1 MKYLITLLLLFS
13 SFAHAEQ
20 FQAPITDTQWLVEA
34 SPLACNMTQQIA
46 RFGRAQFTQLPGEE
60 FTLTFTSS
68 LYPSQ
73 KTDIYF
79 EIAQAPWQNSE
90 DRLPL
95 VALPAQKGQ
104 QKFALSG
111 KLAKQAFSYIK
122 EGMFPTI
129 RYLSQNSN
137 EEISVLLSTVHFR
150 DSNVTFNQCVEQLFP
165 YTFEQIRKLTVH
177 FNSEESVLTDNAKTA
192 LIRVA
197 DYIKIDNSIRRVTVS
212 GHTDNYG
219 RKRINI
225 PLAQARAIAVKKF
238 LVEEND
244 IDEKLIITSW
254 HREFIAATTNKTTA
268 GRSINRRAEI
278 ELIR

>member
-1 MKYLITLLLLFS
+1 MKYLTTLLLLFS

-20 FQAPITDTQWLVEA
+20 FQAPITDTQWLVES
-34 SPLACNMTQQIA
+34 SPLACSMTQEIA

-60 FTLTFTSS
+60 FTLTFSSS

-73 KTDIYF
+73 KTNIYF

-95 VALPAQKGQ
+95 IALAAQKGQ
-104 QKFALSG
+104 HKFTLSG
-111 KLAKQAFSYIK
+111 KLAKQAFTYIK

-137 EEISVLLSTVHFR
+137 EDISVLLSTVHFR
-150 DSNVTFNQCVEQLFP
+150 DSNVNFSQCVEQLFP
-165 YTFEQIRKLTVH
+165 YTFEQIRKLTIH
-177 FNSEESVLTDNAKTA
+177 FNSEQSILTEDAKTA
-192 LIRVA
+192 LIKIA
-197 DYIKIDNSIRRVTVS
+197 DYVKIDNSIRRITVA

-225 PLAQARAIAVKKF
+225 PLARARAIAVKNF
-238 LVEEND
+238 LVKENELA
-244 IDEKLIITSW
+244 EKLIIISW
-254 HREFIAATTNKTTA
+254 HREFIAATTNKTTQ
-268 GRSINRRAEI
+268 GRSINRRTEI